1 MARLR
6 KCKLYWA
13 ASETEDIVGYK
24 LYWAKGTTVGYDCE
38 SIAVGK
44 VNEIPIPECVRL
56 SDGPVMLGIT
66 AVDIDGNESDMTTLE
81 APFQLNPPAPPQRL
95 RLVAADE
102 FVVGTQTAE
111 EAIEPEVIQQLI
123 DDLEEDD
130 SSETDSYPVPERD
143 EEDEASAQF
152 DIGSL
157 F

>member
-24 LYWAKGTTVGYDCE
+24 LYWAKGTTVSYDCE

-56 SDGPVMLGIT
+56 SDEPVMLGIT
-66 AVDIDGNESDMTTLE
+66 AVDIDGNESDMTTLD
-81 APFQLNPPAPPQRL
+81 APFQLKPPGPPQGFRI
-95 RLVAADE
+95 ASTDE
-102 FVVGTQTAE
+102 FFLTNE
-111 EAIEPEVIQQLI
+111 IEDEPIEPEVIQQLI
-123 DDLEEDD
+123 DELEDD
-130 SSETDSYPVPERD
+130 DSTAEDPHPVSEMD
-143 EEDEASAQF
+143 EEEEVSAQF

>member
-24 LYWAKGTTVGYDCE
+24 LYWTKGTTVDYDCK

-44 VNEIPIPECVRL
+44 VNEIPIPECVPL
-56 SDGPVMLGIT
+56 AEEPVMFGIT
-66 AVDIDGNESDMTTLE
+66 AVDIDGNESDMTTLD
-81 APFQLNPPAPPQRL
+81 APFQLKPPAPPQRL
-95 RLVAADE
+95 RIAPADE
-102 FVVGTQTAE
+102 FVLSKETEE
-111 EAIEPEVIQQLI
+111 EAIEPEMIQQLI
-123 DDLEEDD
+123 DDLEDDD
-130 SSETDSYPVPERD
+130 SQAEDPHPVCEKD
-143 EEDEASAQF
+143 EEEEASAQF

>member
-24 LYWAKGTTVGYDCE
+24 LYWAKGTTVSYDCE
-38 SIAVGK
+38 AIVVGK
-44 VNEIPIPECVRL
+44 VNEIPIPECVNL
-56 SDGPVMLGIT
+56 SEEPVMFGIT

-81 APFQLNPPAPPQRL
+81 APFQLKPPAPPQRL
-95 RLVAADE
+95 HIAPADE
-102 FVVGTQTAE
+102 FVVGTQTE
-111 EAIEPEVIQQLI
+111 ETIEPEMIQQLI
-123 DDLEEDD
+123 DELEDD
-130 SSETDSYPVPERD
+130 DSLEVDPHLDSERD
-143 EEDEASAQF
+143 EEEEISAQF

>member
-24 LYWAKGTTVGYDCE
+24 LYWAKGTKVGYDCDA
-38 SIAVGK
+38 IAVGK
-44 VNEIPIPECVRL
+44 VHEIPIPECVRL
-56 SDGPVMLGIT
+56 SEEPVMFGIT

-81 APFQLNPPAPPQRL
+81 APFQLKPPAPPQHVRIEP
-95 RLVAADE
+95 AEE
-102 FVVGTQTAE
+102 FVFREQTG
-111 EAIEPEVIQQLI
+111 EAIEPEMIQQLI
-123 DDLEEDD
+123 DELEDD
-130 SSETDSYPVPERD
+130 DSPTEASHPVSEMD

>member
-24 LYWAKGTTVGYDCE
+24 LYWAKGATVSYDCE

-44 VNEIPIPECVRL
+44 VNGIPIPECLRL
-56 SDGPVMLGIT
+56 SDEPVMFGIT
-66 AVDIDGNESDMTTLE
+66 AVDIDGNESDMTTLD
-81 APFQLNPPAPPQRL
+81 APFQLEPPGPPRHL
-95 RLVAADE
+95 HIEPTDE
-102 FVVGTQTAE
+102 FVCAEKFGE
-111 EAIEPEVIQQLI
+111 EAIEPEMIQQLI
-123 DDLEEDD
+123 NDLEDDD
-130 SSETDSYPVPERD
+130 SSEGDSHPVS
-143 EEDEASAQF
+143 EEDEEEEVSAQF